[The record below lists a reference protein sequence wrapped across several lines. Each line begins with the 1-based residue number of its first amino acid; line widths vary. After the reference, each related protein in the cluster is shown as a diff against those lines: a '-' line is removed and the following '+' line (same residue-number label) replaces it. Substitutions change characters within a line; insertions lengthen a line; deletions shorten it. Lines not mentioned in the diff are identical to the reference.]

1 MIHQTPA
8 GKRIVLL
15 VAEVQRLDN
24 ALANLAN
31 QHGLEAIEL
40 NLIQEELED
49 AKEKAL
55 EEAEDLIASSKAR
68 LDAVSVFKIEKA
80 VKKKEVRGY
89 WYTAWRTGK
98 KSCTIYL
105 GSCQNMDAQAALD
118 KARRLKA
125 EALGLEHWIPSLL

>member
-8 GKRIVLL
+8 GKRIELL
-15 VAEVQRLDN
+15 VAEVQRLDK

-55 EEAEDLIASSKAR
+55 VEAEDLIASSKAR

-80 VKKKEVRGY
+80 VRKKKVRGY
-89 WYTAWRTGK
+89 
-98 KSCTIYL
+98 
-105 GSCQNMDAQAALD
+105 
-118 KARRLKA
+118 
-125 EALGLEHWIPSLL
+125 

>member
-8 GKRIVLL
+8 GKRIELL

-40 NLIQEELED
+40 ED

-55 EEAEDLIASSKAR
+55 EEVEDLIASSKAR

-80 VKKKEVRGY
+80 VRKKKVRGY

-125 EALGLEHWIPSLL
+125 EALGLEHWMPGLL